1 MWSLRH
7 PTRTGLI
14 WVSVPL
20 IGLMLTVAFVVLGDR
35 LIDSY
40 YAASKTPS
48 SAIQT
53 WVLVPSAVS
62 GAIFF
67 LSLFIVPPYIA
78 KAWRAWRYMRRLA
91 EPESAN
97 LVAGWTVTAS
107 NWAQFQ
113 RDLRNARDKGD
124 GDGLSKMAMSLCDLD
139 APATGVDIRVGE
151 EGVQVGARYFA
162 LRGGLSSSLTGVM
175 PGALGRGA
183 PRSGADY
190 LTFVSTFEGSS
201 RSLGAYA
208 VEEIGLLVPVPP
220 ADRAA
225 MQRVLDHFTPAAIVD
240 LAARD
245 ARRGRVGCLLNLSLL
260 AVSIGMMAPS
270 AIFGGYYQIG
280 WYGLEL
286 FAVWLAWLVYYL
298 IQVIFGM
305 IVGLGHMLR
314 MMRAPR

>member
-7 PTRTGLI
+7 PTQTGLI

-35 LIDSY
+35 VTASY
-40 YAASKTPS
+40 YAASKTLS
-48 SAIQT
+48 STTETLIA
-53 WVLVPSAVS
+53 LPGALSS
-62 GAIFF
+62 AIFF

-78 KAWRAWRYMRRLA
+78 KAWRASRYMRRLA
-91 EPESAN
+91 KPESAS

-107 NWAQFQ
+107 NWARFQ

-124 GDGLSKMAMSLCDLD
+124 GDGLSRMAMSLCDLD

-190 LTFVSTFEGSS
+190 LAFVSTFEGSS

-208 VEEIGLLVPVPP
+208 VEEIGLLVPVP
-220 ADRAA
+220 DRAA
-225 MQRVLDHFTPAAIVD
+225 MQRVLDHFTPAAIAE

-280 WYGLEL
+280 WYGFEL
-286 FAVWLAWLVYYL
+286 FAVWLAWLAYYL
-298 IQVIFGM
+298 IQVVFGM
-305 IVGLGHMLR
+305 VVGLGHMLR
-314 MMRAPR
+314 MMRAPQ